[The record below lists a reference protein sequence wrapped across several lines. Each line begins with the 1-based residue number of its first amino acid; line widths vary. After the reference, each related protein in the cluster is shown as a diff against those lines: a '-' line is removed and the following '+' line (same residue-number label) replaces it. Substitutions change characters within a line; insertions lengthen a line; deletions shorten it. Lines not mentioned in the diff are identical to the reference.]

1 MEPGSMWVLCVA
13 DSNIRLSYIA
23 RAVKKA
29 GYNVVL
35 SCSAHDAVA
44 IVAISKKL
52 DAVIIDEDMVFG
64 NGSVAESIKAVRPLP
79 VLLVCDGGPT
89 GSPPAGVDLV
99 TSNGSRQQIVAA
111 LAKVLPR
118 ASSTAQGPQ

>member
-1 MEPGSMWVLCVA
+1 MEPGSVWVLCVA

-29 GYNVVL
+29 GYNVAL

-52 DAVIIDEDMVFG
+52 DAVIIDEDMVYG

-89 GSPPAGVDLV
+89 GAPPAGVDLV
-99 TSNGSRQQIVAA
+99 TSNGSRQQIIAGLV
-111 LAKVLPR
+111 KVLPH
-118 ASSTAQGPQ
+118 AISSEAGSQ

>member
-1 MEPGSMWVLCVA
+1 MEPSSVWVLCVA
-13 DSNIRLSYIA
+13 DSNIRLTYIA

-29 GYNVVL
+29 GYNVAL
-35 SCSAHDAVA
+35 SSSAHNAVA

-89 GSPPAGVDLV
+89 GDPPAGVDLV
-99 TSNGSRQQIVAA
+99 TSNGSRQQIIAG

-118 ASSTAQGPQ
+118 AMSSK